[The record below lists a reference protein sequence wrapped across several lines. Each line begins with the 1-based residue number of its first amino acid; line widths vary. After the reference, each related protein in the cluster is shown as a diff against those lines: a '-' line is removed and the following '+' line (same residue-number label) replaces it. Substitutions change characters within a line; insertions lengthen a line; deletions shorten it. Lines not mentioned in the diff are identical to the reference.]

1 LVRLGLW
8 DPRPKPTVICWVD
21 RGLNKT
27 FFFFFLFFYKWTRPS
42 PTVWA
47 CSEEAY
53 GGSEGG
59 IEEK

>member
-1 LVRLGLW
+1 LY
-8 DPRPKPTVICWVD
+8 
-21 RGLNKT
+21 
-27 FFFFFLFFYKWTRPS
+27 FYKWARPS